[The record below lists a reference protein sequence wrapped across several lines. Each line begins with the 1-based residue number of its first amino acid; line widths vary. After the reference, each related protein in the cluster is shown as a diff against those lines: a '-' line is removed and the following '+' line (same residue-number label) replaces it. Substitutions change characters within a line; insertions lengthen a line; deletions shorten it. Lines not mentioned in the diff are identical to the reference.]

1 MIREHASEAM
11 APSPGPGPRRAA
23 RARTALAVLTL
34 ASCAPRVPPPDLSLE
49 PGPLLVQVA
58 GAAARVE
65 RVQGDAR
72 VKVAGGGM
80 RGTIPAF
87 IAAEK
92 PDRLRIEGRDFFGN
106 PVAVLVAAEGR
117 LALYDARER
126 TFYRGAATP
135 QNLALLVPLPLEPA
149 ELVSILC
156 GAPPLMGEAV
166 SAEPGRGFVALE
178 LRSGRRTTRLRVG
191 AGAAVQWAAL
201 SGDAG
206 APDHQVR
213 FEDFRDELVA
223 GARFPAHI
231 ALWSETP
238 KVELE
243 LAWSEVEPNAP
254 LDARLFRL
262 APPPGVREVDLDA
275 GGAVPP
281 PPSLFPDAVP
291 AP

>member
-1 MIREHASEAM
+1 MIREHASQAI

-23 RARTALAVLTL
+23 RARTVLAVLAL

-49 PGPLLVQVA
+49 PGPLLVQVE

-72 VKVAGGGM
+72 VRVAGGGM

-106 PVAVLVAAEGR
+106 PVAVLVTAEGR

-156 GAPPLMGEAV
+156 GTPPLVGEAV
-166 SAEPGRGFVALE
+166 RAEPGRGYVTLE
-178 LRSGRRTTRLRVG
+178 LRSGGRATLLRVG

-201 SGDAG
+201 SGGAG

-213 FEDFRDELVA
+213 FGDFRHDLVA
-223 GARFPAHI
+223 GARFPAAI
-231 ALWSETP
+231 SLWSETP

-243 LAWSEVEPNAP
+243 LAWSEVEPNAA
-254 LDARLFRL
+254 LDATLFRL
-262 APPPGVREVDLDA
+262 VAPAGVREVDLDE
-275 GGAVPP
+275 GGALAP
-281 PPSLFPDAVP
+281 PPSLFPETVP